1 MRQFTDQVEN
11 FRKRFASRRSKEM
24 AAARE
29 RDLYRAGTPQD
40 VTSPRAKSQR
50 HGKVTADRWNQ

>member
-1 MRQFTDQVEN
+1 MRQFREEIES
-11 FRKRFASRRSKEM
+11 FRKRFAGRRSKAM

-50 HGKVTADRWNQ
+50 HGKVTADHWNQ